1 MSPRTAA
8 GESSRMSLP
17 AALAVLRAVRRE
29 EEVVVT
35 TMGAA
40 REWMALGTHPLD
52 LVYVPSSMGQ
62 ATSLGLGIAL
72 ARPDRRVIVCNGD
85 GSMLMNLGSLVTI
98 TAAEPANLVVLLF
111 DNGVYE
117 ITGAQPTPGS
127 PAGRAG
133 GGGVDFVG
141 LARASGFRSVFR
153 FSDDPRWRE
162 EARAVLDA
170 AGPTLVVLDVAPV
183 PGASGPRSPG
193 PAGERARR
201 FMAALRDGGEP
212 EQAPA

>member
-1 MSPRTAA
+1 VSPSTTDRNAA
-8 GESSRMSLP
+8 PGQAPGRMDQP
-17 AALAVLRAVRRE
+17 AALAVLHAVRRD

-40 REWMALGTHPLD
+40 REWMALGSHPLD

-98 TAAEPANLVVLLF
+98 TAAGPANLVVLLF

-117 ITGAQPTPGS
+117 VTGAQPTPGA
-127 PAGRAG
+127 PAARAG
-133 GGGVDFVG
+133 GDRVDFAA
-141 LARASGFRSVFR
+141 LAGACGFLSLFH
-153 FSDDPRWRE
+153 FSDDARWRE
-162 EARAVLDA
+162 EARAVLDST
-170 AGPTLVVLDVAPV
+170 GPTLVVLDVAPV
-183 PGASGPRSPG
+183 PGAAGPRSPG
-193 PAGERARR
+193 PAAERARR
-201 FMAALRDGGEP
+201 FMAALRGP
-212 EQAPA
+212 S